1 MGVSIQEI
9 IREFQL
15 TVCNEG
21 DPDLLVTENELNRC
35 GLQLAGFYG
44 YFGQKRIQILGNAE
58 TSYFQSLSPAKKAKA
73 AKTLLSHEIPCV
85 IVTHGNT
92 VPIEIQKASKKYHRW
107 LLATN
112 TSTSLLNVNLTS
124 YLLHELAET
133 MNYHG
138 VLLDVFGVG
147 VLITG
152 KSGIGKSETALALI
166 KNGHLLIA
174 DDNVVIKK
182 PSPDTLV
189 GTGSELTKHLLEIRG
204 IGILDIKSLFG
215 LQAIR
220 LQKSIE
226 MVIHLEPWDEE
237 TYYDRIGDAYQYREI
252 MGVQIPEIIVPV
264 RTGRNL
270 AVIIEIAALNY
281 RQNVMG
287 YNTAKLLDERIKSL
301 SQGL

>member
-1 MGVSIQEI
+1 MGVRIQEI
-9 IREFQL
+9 IRDFNL
-15 TVCNEG
+15 VVCSEG
-21 DPDLLVTENELNRC
+21 DGDLLITENELNRC

-44 YFGQKRIQILGNAE
+44 YFVEKRIQILGNAE
-58 TSYFQSLSPAKKAKA
+58 ISYFQTLSLEKKQEA
-73 AKTLLSHEIPCV
+73 ANTLLAHEIPCA
-85 IVTHGNT
+85 IITHGNSI
-92 VPIEIQKASKKYHRW
+92 PIEIKRAAAKYHRW
-107 LLATN
+107 LLT
-112 TSTSLLNVNLTS
+112 TSTPTSILNVNLTS
-124 YLLHELAET
+124 YLLHELAEST
-133 MNYHG
+133 NYHG

-174 DDNVVIKK
+174 DDNVIVKK
-182 PSPDTLV
+182 PSPDVLV

-220 LQKSIE
+220 IQKSIE
-226 MVIHLEPWDEE
+226 MVIHLEPWNED
-237 TYYDRIGDAYQYREI
+237 TYYDRVGDSYQYREI

-287 YNTAKLLDERIKSL
+287 YNTAKLLDEQIKKL
-301 SQGL
+301 SQA

>member
-1 MGVSIQEI
+1 MSVQIQEI
-9 IREFQL
+9 IREFNL
-15 TVCNEG
+15 DVCNEG
-21 DPDLLVTENELNRC
+21 DADLFVTENELNRC

-44 YFGQKRIQILGNAE
+44 YFAEKRIQILGNAE
-58 TSYFQSLSPAKKAKA
+58 TSYFQSLSPGKKQKS
-73 AKTLLSHEIPCV
+73 AKTLLAHEIPCV
-85 IVTHGNT
+85 IITHGNCAP
-92 VPIEIQKASKKYHRW
+92 VEITSSAKKYHRW
-107 LLATN
+107 LLTTQTP
-112 TSTSLLNVNLTS
+112 TSILNVNLTS
-124 YLLHELAET
+124 YLLHELAEST
-133 MNYHG
+133 NYHG

-174 DDNVVIKK
+174 DDNVIIKK

-220 LQKSIE
+220 IQKSIE
-226 MVIHLEPWDEE
+226 MVIHLEPWNED
-237 TYYDRIGDAYQYREI
+237 TYYDRVGDTYQYREI
-252 MGVQIPEIIVPV
+252 MGVQIPEIVVPV

-287 YNTAKLLDERIKSL
+287 YNTARLLDERIKSL
-301 SQGL
+301 SQG